1 MNKNLALKIMF
12 YILSALLVLHLSI
25 FFELIS
31 YDKVWAGKLNSLEEM
46 RAFESFSILFNL
58 FILFVLYIKK
68 KLLSEGKEKSI
79 INILIWFFA
88 AFFAL
93 NSIGNLFA
101 QSMLEL
107 VFGTL
112 ITILSSYL
120 CFIIVKKEN

>member
-1 MNKNLALKIMF
+1 MSKNVALKIMF
-12 YILSALLVLHLSI
+12 VILGTLLILHLSI
-25 FFELIS
+25 FFELIP

-79 INILIWFFA
+79 INILIRFFA

-112 ITILSSYL
+112 ITVLSSYL